1 MLKNIEQERK
11 ENYIFFYTNLREEDA
26 IIEPSQINILY
37 SIIKDLEKKYDTV
50 NIIINT
56 NGGNLATGHKISKLL
71 RECFK
76 KVNFIVIDRCS
87 STGTFLALSGDEI
100 ILSKTAIITPT
111 EPQMETLNENSM
123 SISTSIIRNYLTNI
137 NESKEYVEKLD
148 ALTFA
153 NYYSTILYFKDLC
166 YNTYNKDKAE
176 RIIDYMLNKV
186 NSHQIPLTK
195 KDLESLGIKIS
206 EIDDELYNRLIKI
219 HEMLTNYLNDE
230 ATFDKH
236 LSIILSGN
244 RCISYEKKY
253 NKERKK
259 IAEGYYNV
267 EEDKIMKNQG
277 KKKENGVL
285 KDATSHWDSYNDSHY
300 HDRYDDR
307 YGDYGDNSIYH
318 DRYRDSMN
326 NEGTTNR
333 PTNVNGRISDIEGD
347 IIADRRN
354 RHSTYVDGATSY
366 GDRYGD
372 RYDDS
377 HHDTYGD
384 TYRDDY
390 GDYGYDDAV
399 NRPKSLVKRNNKPK
413 NNK

>member
-230 ATFDKH
+230 ATFDK
-236 LSIILSGN
+236 
-244 RCISYEKKY
+244 SYKKLL
-253 NKERKK
+253 
-259 IAEGYYNV
+259 
-267 EEDKIMKNQG
+267 DS
-277 KKKENGVL
+277 GVL
-285 KDATSHWDSYNDSHY
+285 EDATIHWDSYNDSHY